1 MQQQGAIVQYHD
13 PHVPLC
19 QGHSRYLH
27 LKLQSVPLDE
37 AVVSHSDATLIVTDH
52 DAVNYSLV
60 AAHSAL
66 IIDTRNALASRGIQG
81 HQVIK
86 A

>member
-1 MQQQGAIVQYHD
+1 M
-13 PHVPLC
+13 
-19 QGHSRYLH
+19 
-27 LKLQSVPLDE
+27 PLDE